1 MRIST
6 PISTANINENQ
17 ITVSTSVSEEVLEKM
32 SKDNKLRVLRVPLFA
47 DSKNALRLV
56 SFAPCTAV
64 AERGEGE
71 DHKEIVGQTIWPD
84 NSYLRNEGKSGVW
97 AFYIKLTKGQC
108 KNMLATNRRLTI
120 TFQQGSNLVPDA
132 PDDLLLAHKD
142 DLSIK
147 APDAPKLH
155 TMKFAQTVHDEQG
168 RALTGANAD
177 AEAVAE
183 YNAQQASHE
192 VH

>member
-6 PISTANINENQ
+6 PISTANIVENS
-17 ITVSTSVSEEVLEKM
+17 ITVKTCVSEEVLKSM
-32 SKDNKLRVLRVPLFA
+32 STDDKLRVLRVPLFA

-64 AERGEGE
+64 QERGEGD

-97 AFYIKLTKGQC
+97 AFYIKLSKGQV
-108 KNMLATNRRLTI
+108 KNMLKTNRRLEI
-120 TFQQGSNLVPDA
+120 VFQQGSNLVDGS

-147 APDAPKLH
+147 APQAPSVVK
-155 TMKFAQTVHDEQG
+155 TQEPAETV
-168 RALTGANAD
+168 
-177 AEAVAE
+177 
-183 YNAQQASHE
+183 ASHDQ
-192 VH
+192 H

>member
-6 PISTANINENQ
+6 PISTANIVENS
-17 ITVSTSVSEEVLEKM
+17 ITVKTCVSEDVLQKM
-32 SKDNKLRVLRVPLFA
+32 STDNKLRVLRVPLFA

-64 AERGEGE
+64 QERGEGD

-84 NSYLRNEGKSGVW
+84 NSYLRNENKSGVW
-97 AFYIKLTKGQC
+97 AFYIKLSKGQC
-108 KNMLATNRRLTI
+108 KNMLETNRRLEI
-120 TFQQGSNLVPDA
+120 VFQQGSNLVADA

-147 APDAPKLH
+147 APQAPAVVK
-155 TMKFAQTVHDEQG
+155 TQEPAETV
-168 RALTGANAD
+168 
-177 AEAVAE
+177 
-183 YNAQQASHE
+183 ASHE
-192 VH
+192 QH